1 MNLLFTC
8 KYVCLY
14 ENVSAGSCGGQNAG
28 SPGITGDPEMSKD
41 VLELQLSSLK
51 NAVSMFNFWSITVS
65 SRGVS

>member
-1 MNLLFTC
+1 MC

-28 SPGITGDPEMSKD
+28 SPGITGDRELSKD

-51 NAVSMFNFWSITVS
+51 NAASMFNF
-65 SRGVS
+65 